1 LATPE
6 KVMCEWRSPFPR
18 SAFGRLLNESANWIW
33 KIGPQVKKAAI
44 AVGSNQG
51 DSVRI
56 CREVFEVLQK
66 HPAINI
72 LRTSSLYRTSPVGP
86 VEQDRFINAAVL
98 LQTGL
103 EPQALLAF
111 MIEVEKSFGRVR
123 TVKWGPRTLDLD
135 LVFYEN
141 IQLDSPVLKV
151 PHPMMSKRLF
161 VLMPLAEIEPD
172 WVHPGLGL
180 SVHQMLN
187 RILELDDQQEIQK
200 LEM

>member
-1 LATPE
+1 
-6 KVMCEWRSPFPR
+6 MCEWRSPFPG
-18 SAFGRLLNESANWIW
+18 SAFGRLLSESANSIW
-33 KIGPQVKKAAI
+33 KIGPQVKRAAI

-56 CREVFEVLQK
+56 CREVFEVLRK
-66 HPAINI
+66 HPALNI

-86 VEQDRFINAAVL
+86 VEQNRFINAAVL

-103 EPQALLAF
+103 EPQALLEL

-141 IQLDSPVLKV
+141 IQLDLPLLKV
-151 PHPMMSKRLF
+151 PHPLMSERLF

>member
-1 LATPE
+1 
-6 KVMCEWRSPFPR
+6 
-18 SAFGRLLNESANWIW
+18 
-33 KIGPQVKKAAI
+33 VKKAAI

-56 CREVFEVLQK
+56 CREVFEVLRK
-66 HPAINI
+66 HPAIDI

-98 LQTGL
+98 LQTRH
-103 EPQALLAF
+103 EPQALLKL

-141 IQLDSPVLKV
+141 IQLDLPVLKV

-172 WVHPGLGL
+172 WVHPDLGL

-187 RILELDDQQEIQK
+187 RILELDDQQEIHK